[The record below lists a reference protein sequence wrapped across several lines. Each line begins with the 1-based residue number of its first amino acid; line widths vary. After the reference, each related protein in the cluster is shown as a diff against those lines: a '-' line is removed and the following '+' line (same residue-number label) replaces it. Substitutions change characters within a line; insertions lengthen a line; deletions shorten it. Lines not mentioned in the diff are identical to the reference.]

1 MQDYITLATKA
12 EIETTIKHSQF
23 IAVASPVTTEQEAL
37 DIIAGMKNSHPTANH
52 HVYAYRLREGNR
64 VRYSDDGEPAKTAG
78 VPVLSMLEGREIV
91 DAIVVVVR
99 YFGGTLLGTGGLVRA
114 YGDSARLAI
123 EQAKLHKRTL
133 CAVYEVEVE
142 YSLYERIC
150 RLIES
155 IEGIIENCEFSDKT
169 LITVALPVHQSAQ
182 LIDETM
188 RITNGRTTPQFK
200 QNMFR

>member
-1 MQDYITLATKA
+1 MQDYTTLTAKA
-12 EIETTIKHSQF
+12 EIEITVKHSRF
-23 IAVASPVTTEQEAL
+23 IAIASPVTEEQDAL
-37 DIIAGMKNSHPTANH
+37 NLLMEVKGRYPTANH

-78 VPVLSMLEGREIV
+78 FPVLSMLEGRDIV

-123 EQAKLHKRTL
+123 QEAKVHKRTL
-133 CAVYEVEVE
+133 CDIFEIEVD

-155 IEGIIENCEFSDKT
+155 VEGIIEDCAFSDKT
-169 LITVALPVHQSAQ
+169 LITVALPQLKSQQ

-188 RITNGRTTPQFK
+188 RITNGKVTPCFK
-200 QNMFR
+200 CNIFR